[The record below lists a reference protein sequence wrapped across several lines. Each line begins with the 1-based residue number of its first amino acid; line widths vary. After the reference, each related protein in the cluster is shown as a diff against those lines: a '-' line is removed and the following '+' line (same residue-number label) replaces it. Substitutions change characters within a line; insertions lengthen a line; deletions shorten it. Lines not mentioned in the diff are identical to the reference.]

1 MPLLPGS
8 QVVLGSAGTFA
19 TLRVKCLDGELHDV
33 ECSKQPLGS
42 GCICGAVPPTAI
54 SSEPNIYRV
63 GADKIG
69 ITTAPVPETRTVGM
83 LPALAAPY
91 GTEPES
97 ILQEAHRLTHGP
109 RRADY
114 GHPLD
119 DYNRTAALVSALLAH
134 KLKEPL
140 TADEMALAMVCVKLS
155 RQVHFK
161 KRDNTVD
168 GAGYFWVAQECID
181 ETERRAKK

>member
-1 MPLLPGS
+1 MNREEAIAKVREELNNAFFTPCFKPDVCVSKDCKRFLELLNDAPG
-8 QVVLGSAGTFA
+8 
-19 TLRVKCLDGELHDV
+19 
-33 ECSKQPLGS
+33 
-42 GCICGAVPPTAI
+42 
-54 SSEPNIYRV
+54 
-63 GADKIG
+63 
-69 ITTAPVPETRTVGM
+69 APVITGGPEPDPYYAVAQNITRTTGM
-83 LPALAAPY
+83 SPALAAPY

-97 ILQEAHRLTHGP
+97 ILQEAHRLTHGD

-119 DYNRTAALVSALLAH
+119 DYSRTAGLVSTLLAH

-155 RQVHFK
+155 RQIHRP

-181 ETERRAKK
+181 EAARRAK